1 MKSASL
7 FLSIAAV
14 LALAGCST
22 LVPKNTAVAPAIPAQ
37 WPAEAAQGEVAD
49 VAAVGWR
56 DFFTDARLQQV
67 IDQSLQNNRDLRV
80 AVLNVERARGQYR
93 VQRADRVPG
102 VAVTGQMQRQG
113 TDAGVNEQFTA
124 GVGVAEFELDL
135 FGRVRNLSE
144 AALQQYFAVAA
155 NRRNAQLSL
164 VAETATAWLT
174 YGADAQRL
182 KIADATLKTYED
194 SLRLAEARHERG
206 GSSALELTQ
215 TRTLVETARTD
226 AARLRGQ
233 LAQDRNALALLAGG
247 QLDPALLPDS
257 IEPQLLAL
265 APPPAGLPSDVL
277 LQRPDIMAAEHQLLA
292 ANANIG
298 AARAAFFPSISL
310 TGSIGSG
317 SSELSNLFDSGT
329 RVWSFLPKI
338 TLPIFQGGKLR
349 ANLAIANADR
359 DIALAQY
366 EKSIQVGFRET
377 ADALAL
383 NVSLDEQV
391 SSQQRLV
398 EAAEQ
403 ANRLSQA
410 RYDAGLDSFVTL
422 LDARRTAYNAQQ
434 TQLQAQLAQQA
445 NRITLYKVMGGGW
458 HERSWPALSFQDL
471 LHRFIVAPRCMAGAN
486 ARERIAGF
494 ARHLLVLGADLFQ
507 ARFVQF
513 FQIQQFVVG
522 FGRRPDQLVQLDLHR
537 GGVRVLRVLDQ
548 EHHQEGDDGGAGVD
562 HQLPGVV
569 ETEHRATD
577 APDHHDRYCSQEGP
591 RRAGGGRGLLGDRIE
606 QVSYFHRRRPTQVTR
621 MIGSG
626 PCRRR
631 AAAVRRA
638 CAAAAVPAGCAPD
651 CSGRR
656 AASNGRRIRGPGLHS
671 VAA

>member
-7 FLSIAAV
+7 FLSIAAA
-14 LALAGCST
+14 LTLAGCST
-22 LVPKNTAVAPAIPAQ
+22 LAPKNTAVAPAIPAQ
-37 WPAEAAQGEVAD
+37 WPAEATQGQVAD

-102 VAVTGQMQRQG
+102 VAVTGQMDRRG
-113 TDAGVNEQFTA
+113 TDAGVTEQFTA

-233 LAQDRNALALLAGG
+233 L
-247 QLDPALLPDS
+247 DPALLPDS

-317 SSELSNLFDSGT
+317 SNELSNLFDSGT

-445 NRITLYKVMGGGW
+445 NRITLYKVLGGGW
-458 HERSWPALSFQDL
+458 HERS
-471 LHRFIVAPRCMAGAN
+471 
-486 ARERIAGF
+486 
-494 ARHLLVLGADLFQ
+494 
-507 ARFVQF
+507 
-513 FQIQQFVVG
+513 
-522 FGRRPDQLVQLDLHR
+522 
-537 GGVRVLRVLDQ
+537 
-548 EHHQEGDDGGAGVD
+548 
-562 HQLPGVV
+562 
-569 ETEHRATD
+569 
-577 APDHHDRYCSQEGP
+577 
-591 RRAGGGRGLLGDRIE
+591 
-606 QVSYFHRRRPTQVTR
+606 
-621 MIGSG
+621 
-626 PCRRR
+626 
-631 AAAVRRA
+631 
-638 CAAAAVPAGCAPD
+638 
-651 CSGRR
+651 
-656 AASNGRRIRGPGLHS
+656 
-671 VAA
+671 

>member
-1 MKSASL
+1 MEVIPMKSASL

-67 IDQSLQNNRDLRV
+67 IDQTLQNNRDLRV

-445 NRITLYKVMGGGW
+445 TRITLYKVMGGGW
-458 HERSWPALSFQDL
+458 HERS
-471 LHRFIVAPRCMAGAN
+471 
-486 ARERIAGF
+486 
-494 ARHLLVLGADLFQ
+494 
-507 ARFVQF
+507 
-513 FQIQQFVVG
+513 
-522 FGRRPDQLVQLDLHR
+522 
-537 GGVRVLRVLDQ
+537 
-548 EHHQEGDDGGAGVD
+548 
-562 HQLPGVV
+562 
-569 ETEHRATD
+569 
-577 APDHHDRYCSQEGP
+577 
-591 RRAGGGRGLLGDRIE
+591 
-606 QVSYFHRRRPTQVTR
+606 
-621 MIGSG
+621 
-626 PCRRR
+626 
-631 AAAVRRA
+631 
-638 CAAAAVPAGCAPD
+638 
-651 CSGRR
+651 
-656 AASNGRRIRGPGLHS
+656 
-671 VAA
+671 

>member
-1 MKSASL
+1 MKPML
-7 FLSIAAV
+7 LR
-14 LALAGCST
+14 ALAAATMTTVLGGCVGMAPHYQRPGAP
-22 LVPKNTAVAPAIPAQ
+22 VPVQFGNAATGEADPALAMPA
-37 WPAEAAQGEVAD
+37 WREV
-49 VAAVGWR
+49 
-56 DFFTDARLQQV
+56 FLEPRLQQV
-67 IDQSLQNNRDLRV
+67 IALALQNNRDLRV

-102 VAVTGQMQRQG
+102 VAVTGQMERRG
-113 TDAGVNEQFTA
+113 TDAGVTEQFTA

-174 YGADAQRL
+174 YGADAQQL
-182 KIADATLKTYED
+182 KIAEATLKTYED

-317 SSELSNLFDSGT
+317 SNELSNLFDSGT

-398 EAAEQ
+398 DAAEQ

-445 NRITLYKVMGGGW
+445 NRITLYKVLGGGW
-458 HERSWPALSFQDL
+458 HERS
-471 LHRFIVAPRCMAGAN
+471 
-486 ARERIAGF
+486 
-494 ARHLLVLGADLFQ
+494 
-507 ARFVQF
+507 
-513 FQIQQFVVG
+513 
-522 FGRRPDQLVQLDLHR
+522 
-537 GGVRVLRVLDQ
+537 
-548 EHHQEGDDGGAGVD
+548 
-562 HQLPGVV
+562 
-569 ETEHRATD
+569 
-577 APDHHDRYCSQEGP
+577 
-591 RRAGGGRGLLGDRIE
+591 
-606 QVSYFHRRRPTQVTR
+606 
-621 MIGSG
+621 
-626 PCRRR
+626 
-631 AAAVRRA
+631 
-638 CAAAAVPAGCAPD
+638 
-651 CSGRR
+651 
-656 AASNGRRIRGPGLHS
+656 
-671 VAA
+671 

>member
-1 MKSASL
+1 MLFCAEFKPAAAELVEQHLTAPAREALADFAQRAQDTDWTREAISAL
-7 FLSIAAV
+7 IKAV
-14 LALAGCST
+14 LADRGLKMPQ
-22 LVPKNTAVAPAIPAQ
+22 LAIP
-37 WPAEAAQGEVAD
+37 
-49 VAAVGWR
+49 
-56 DFFTDARLQQV
+56 
-67 IDQSLQNNRDLRV
+67 LR
-80 AVLNVERARGQYR
+80 
-93 VQRADRVPG
+93 

-113 TDAGVNEQFTA
+113 TDAGVTEQFTA

-247 QLDPALLPDS
+247 QLDASLLPDS

-349 ANLAIANADR
+349 ANLANTD
-359 DIALAQY
+359 AQY
-366 EKSIQVGFRET
+366 DLAVANYNQAVL
-377 ADALAL
+377 DALRDVA
-383 NVSLDEQV
+383 DQV
-391 SSQQRLV
+391 
-398 EAAEQ
+398 
-403 ANRLSQA
+403 
-410 RYDAGLDSFVTL
+410 
-422 LDARRTAYNAQQ
+422 NAVRS
-434 TQLQAQLAQQA
+434 LAQQA
-445 NRITLYKVMGGGW
+445 HAQQQAVDTAR
-458 HERSWPALSFQDL
+458 AAFDL
-471 LHRFIVAPRCMAGAN
+471 AQQRYRAG
-486 ARERIAGF
+486 IGSY
-494 ARHLLVLGADLFQ
+494 
-507 ARFVQF
+507 
-513 FQIQQFVVG
+513 
-522 FGRRPDQLVQLDLHR
+522 
-537 GGVRVLRVLDQ
+537 
-548 EHHQEGDDGGAGVD
+548 
-562 HQLPGVV
+562 LPGQTVV
-569 ETEHRATD
+569 KGTD
-577 APDHHDRYCSQEGP
+577 GKLYACRPFPEGAWCNINAEAYRP
-591 RRAGGGRGLLGDRIE
+591 GTGSAWRDAWIE
-606 QVSYFHRRRPTQVTR
+606 Y
-621 MIGSG
+621 
-626 PCRRR
+626 
-631 AAAVRRA
+631 
-638 CAAAAVPAGCAPD
+638 
-651 CSGRR
+651 
-656 AASNGRRIRGPGLHS
+656 
-671 VAA
+671 